1 MHISHELLTTWGSNS
16 AGVVTK
22 IQTSRKFDRIQLVG
36 KQPQDIHQMAEA
48 YYKSLSATISMRT
61 GIKWIVKG
69 MECSSG
75 TARLSKELS
84 TRIMVLP
91 PEVIRSCLMFDQAL
105 SIGPNQRWSSVPTNC
120 GVTPKL

>member
-48 YYKSLSATISMRT
+48 YYKSLSASMRT

-69 MECSSG
+69 SFNR
-75 TARLSKELS
+75 AQSKVEQRSNEL
-84 TRIMVLP
+84 RGYAEAIM
-91 PEVIRSCLMFDQAL
+91 Q
-105 SIGPNQRWSSVPTNC
+105 
-120 GVTPKL
+120 PK